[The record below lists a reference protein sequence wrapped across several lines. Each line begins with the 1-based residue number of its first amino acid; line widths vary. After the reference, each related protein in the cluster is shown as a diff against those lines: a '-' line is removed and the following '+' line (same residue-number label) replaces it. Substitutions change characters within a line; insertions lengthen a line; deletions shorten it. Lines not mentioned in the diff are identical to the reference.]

1 MKKTTLSLPVFLFF
15 LLISFSACQSS
26 TQQNTSNST
35 TAKAS
40 KILSVAD
47 FEKGIQASS
56 NIQLID
62 VRKPEEVAAGAIDGA
77 INYNF
82 YDADFE
88 EKMKALDTNKAIY
101 VYCKSGGRSGK
112 TVKLLNS
119 LGFQEVYDL
128 KGGFTAWKAAH

>member
-15 LLISFSACQSS
+15 LLFSLAACQSS
-26 TQQNTSNST
+26 TQQNTSNGT
-35 TAKAS
+35 AAKAS

-47 FEKGIQASS
+47 FEKGIQAAS

-62 VRKPEEVAAGAIDGA
+62 VRKPEEVAAGAIEGA
-77 INYNF
+77 VNYNF

-88 EKMKALDTNKAIY
+88 EKIKTLDANKAIY

-112 TVKLLNS
+112 TVQLLNS
-119 LGFQEVYDL
+119 LGFEEVYDL